1 MSYYN
6 IINKAYVRKKSL
18 YINDDYTIDRIKTY
32 ELLLKII
39 SYNDNDDTKF
49 DIFYEKHMAN
59 FKLTQHYD
67 IYHIRKKPFIN
78 SFENSKDFI
87 TTFGKMIW
95 WYSYKNCYKEIHA
108 FLTDIIKIIEN
119 DQKPTSL
126 FYEQI
131 NKSYVNQKS
140 LYMYNNYNNGVK
152 IYALLLKIIS
162 YNNND
167 DTKFDIFYKKHM
179 ANFKLTQHYD
189 IYHIQKE
196 PFNSFKNS
204 EDFITTVG
212 KIIWW
217 YSYKNFCKEI
227 HAFLTDIIKIIAN
240 EEELKNK
247 LNASIV
253 ANDIINN
260 IFPEVIK
267 DIPEKQPE
275 ENIKLKEL
283 KQICKVLE
291 NRGFNNTLNCMRN
304 KAQSLEENQP
314 IYYYNRI
321 HELYNMFRTKSTEY
335 NYHINVYNIL
345 LKIIDD
351 YTTNNYLKFDIFYKK
366 HMANF
371 KLNKCY
377 SATILYYSKFNSF
390 NSFDNTKDFIDKICC
405 IYDDNN
411 FYKELSAL
419 LINVI
424 HNINKPEENKSIDIK
439 KPIVKEI
446 EPIKTKKKPI
456 SATIK
461 RLVWNKWI
469 GEEIGKAKCLC
480 CNLTAITQ
488 LSFNAGHIIAE
499 SNGGETNVSNLKPIC
514 QNCNSSMGTKNM
526 IDFMKTL
533 N

>member
-6 IINKAYVRKKSL
+6 
-18 YINDDYTIDRIKTY
+18 T
-32 ELLLKII
+32 
-39 SYNDNDDTKF
+39 
-49 DIFYEKHMAN
+49 
-59 FKLTQHYD
+59 
-67 IYHIRKKPFIN
+67 
-78 SFENSKDFI
+78 
-87 TTFGKMIW
+87 
-95 WYSYKNCYKEIHA
+95 
-108 FLTDIIKIIEN
+108 
-119 DQKPTSL
+119 
-126 FYEQI
+126 I

-152 IYALLLKIIS
+152 IYELLLKIIS
-162 YNNND
+162 YNDND

-196 PFNSFKNS
+196 PFNSFINS

-227 HAFLTDIIKIIAN
+227 HEFLTDIIKIIEN

-260 IFPEVIK
+260 IFQEVIK
-267 DIPEKQPE
+267 NIPEKQPE
-275 ENIKLKEL
+275 ENIEINYIKKQLKEHT
-283 KQICKVLE
+283 QICKVLK
-291 NRGFNNTLNCMRN
+291 NRGFNNTLNCMQN
-304 KAQSLEENQP
+304 KAQELKNKLNASMVSNYMKQLEKNP
-314 IYYYNRI
+314 PMYCYNRI
-321 HELYNMFRTKSTEY
+321 IELYNSFKRKSNLTAYY

-351 YTTNNYLKFDIFYKK
+351 YTTNNYYKFDIFYKK

-424 HNINKPEENKSIDIK
+424 NNIDKPEENQS
-439 KPIVKEI
+439 IVKEI

-469 GEEIGKAKCLC
+469 GEEIGKSKCLC